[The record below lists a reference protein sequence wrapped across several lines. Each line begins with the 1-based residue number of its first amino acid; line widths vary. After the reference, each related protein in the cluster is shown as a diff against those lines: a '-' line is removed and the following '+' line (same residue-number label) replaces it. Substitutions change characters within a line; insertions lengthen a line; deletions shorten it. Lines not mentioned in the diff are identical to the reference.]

1 MKKITQQSI
10 PTLAIVGMDCSIP
23 NSNNLDEF
31 DHVIYNGYQQLT
43 TLSPAGLTG
52 SQQLISKIIINALQ
66 NANIRPNSHIATII
80 VTNNQCKDENFS
92 GVICQ
97 DFNIEYLPSTS
108 SVISSLHLAEQLLIT
123 QQYDTIVIAAINLV
137 HQQINHLHTNT
148 FSYAQDAVDISENEG
163 AAAIVLQRS
172 DLAKKDNH
180 HIYAIIDAIS
190 ISNHSLSQIK
200 AIQQAC
206 QNAFDLANIT
216 AQEIGYLEVFA
227 SGIPQE
233 DEVEIQGL
241 VQAYS
246 TDKRSLSCAV
256 GSVKANVG
264 NTKNLSGIMSL
275 IKTTLCLYH
284 RYIPALPQW
293 TSPKQPQIWEGSPFY
308 VATESKPWFLEP
320 GATRRIAAINMMD
333 LDSNYAHIILSE
345 DINQKER
352 RSKYLE
358 QISLHLFPIAADNR
372 NSLLEQIHQLKTEIH
387 SHTPSLSQ
395 IATQTYREYQKR
407 QSATYTLAILAR
419 NHKELTREIERA
431 IQGVNLAFD
440 TGKEWQTPL
449 GSYFTAQPQGPHGK
463 VAFVYPGSFTS
474 YIGIGRN
481 LFRLFPQIFD
491 DPLISSVYER
501 VANIEKI
508 LYPRSINKLS
518 NRQLEAIEQKLIDD
532 PVAML
537 ESEVGF
543 AGLFTAIL
551 QNYFHIKPESSIG
564 YSLGETSMML
574 AQGVWTNFKKTS
586 DYLNSSPLFKT
597 RLSGPKNAVRQHWGL
612 PIIHN
617 NQTEEFW
624 SNYLLSCPVS
634 LVKEVIKQ
642 EPRVYISLINTPEEV
657 VIVGDTQAC
666 KRVIETLN
674 CDYFPTSINHVIHCE
689 PMQSEYDELVKINTL
704 PIKNVPNCVFYSA
717 ADYAPIILDSDL
729 IGHNIAKALCH
740 ELDFPKLINRAYKD
754 NNRIFIEVGVNGNC
768 SRWISTILK
777 DQDHVTVSV
786 NRRGVEDHVSI
797 LKALAKL
804 ISHRLAMNI
813 TPLYSVVNQ
822 YEQDALPHLPKI
834 NTPQFVA
841 SSQLLPSPLKARNS
855 QHLTHSKITQYQK
868 FHDNHLR
875 LHQSHS
881 LFLQSRQL
889 SLQNISLLVKQK
901 LELYQDLVTKS

>member
-1 MKKITQQSI
+1 METFAQQQI
-10 PTLAIVGMDCSIP
+10 PTLAVVGMDCSIS

-31 DHVIYNGYQQLT
+31 EQLIYNGHQQFTNLPSIELT
-43 TLSPAGLTG
+43 VP
-52 SQQLISKIIINALQ
+52 QQLISKVIINALQ
-66 NANIRPNSHIATII
+66 SANTRANSQVAAII
-80 VTNNQCKDENFS
+80 VTDDQSKDENFG
-92 GVICQ
+92 GVICP
-97 DFNIEYLPSTS
+97 DIKIDYLPRKS
-108 SVISSLHLAEQLLIT
+108 SVISALHLAEKLLIT
-123 QQYDTIVIAAINLV
+123 QQYDTVVIAAINLL
-137 HQQINHLHTNT
+137 QQKINHSNINI
-148 FSYAQDAVDISENEG
+148 FSYAQNAVDIPENEG

-190 ISNHSLSQIK
+190 ISSDSFSPTK
-200 AIQQAC
+200 TIQQAC
-206 QNAFDLANIT
+206 QNAFNAAKIT
-216 AQEIGYLEVFA
+216 AQQINYLELVA
-227 SGIPQE
+227 SGIPQQ
-233 DEVEIQGL
+233 DEAEIQGL
-241 VQAYS
+241 VQAYN
-246 TDKRSLSCAV
+246 TDKQILSCAV
-256 GSVKANVG
+256 GSIKANVG
-264 NTKNLSGIMSL
+264 NTQNLSGIISL

-284 RYIPALPQW
+284 RYIPAVPHW
-293 TSPKQPQIWEGSPFY
+293 TSPKQPQLWKGSPFY
-308 VATESKPWFLEP
+308 VVTESKPWFLEP

-333 LDSNYAHIILSE
+333 LDGNYAHIILSE
-345 DINQKER
+345 DINQQER
-352 RSKYLE
+352 KSKYLE
-358 QISLHLFPIAADNR
+358 QIPLHFFPIAADNR
-372 NSLLEQIHQLKTEIH
+372 NSLLEQIDQLKTAIH
-387 SHTPSLSQ
+387 THTSSLSQ

-407 QSATYTLAILAR
+407 QSATYTVAILAR

-431 IQGVNLAFD
+431 IQGVNVAFD
-440 TGKEWQTPL
+440 TGKEWHTPI
-449 GSYFTAQPQGPHGK
+449 GSYFTTQPQGPQGK

-474 YIGIGRN
+474 YIGLGRN

-624 SNYLLSCPVS
+624 SNYLLSCPVGI
-634 LVKEVIKQ
+634 VKEVIKQ
-642 EPRVYISLINTPEEV
+642 EPHVYISLINTPEEV
-657 VIVGDTQAC
+657 VIVGETQAC

-704 PIKNVPNCVFYSA
+704 PIQKVPNCVFYSA
-717 ADYAPIILDSDL
+717 ADYAPIILDSNL

-740 ELDFPKLINRAYKD
+740 ELDFPKLIHRAYKD

-768 SRWISTILK
+768 SRWIGTILK
-777 DQDHVTVSV
+777 EQEHVTVSL

-804 ISHRLAMNI
+804 ISHRVVMNI
-813 TPLYSVVNQ
+813 ASLYSGVNQ
-822 YEQDALPHLPKI
+822 YEQSPLPQEPKI
-834 NTPQFVA
+834 NTPQFVS
-841 SSQLLPSPLKARNS
+841 SSQLLPSPLKIRNS
-855 QHLTHSKITQYQK
+855 QHLPHFKITQHQK
-868 FHDNHLR
+868 FHDNHR
-875 LHQSHS
+875 CLHQSHA
-881 LFLQSRQL
+881 LFLQSRQR
-889 SLQNISLLVKQK
+889 SLQNISLLLKQR
-901 LELYQDLVTKS
+901 LELYQNLVTKS